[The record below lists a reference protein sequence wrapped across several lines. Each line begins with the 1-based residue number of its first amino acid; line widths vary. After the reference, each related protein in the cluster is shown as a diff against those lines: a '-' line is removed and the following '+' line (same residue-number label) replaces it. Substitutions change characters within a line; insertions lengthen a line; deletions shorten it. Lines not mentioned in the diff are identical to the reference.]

1 MNVCGVCM
9 DKLFLCIFFFWHAVL
24 LSEEFSEPKQFK
36 EFGSNVGAQQ
46 VVDVVQPWVGS
57 TPNEIAPDSIPL
69 GSLVGKTFFIPDE
82 NRFATRE
89 IGRKVPTSEPQ
100 VLVEGWVGPFL
111 NELAPGAIS
120 LGSLSNRKSMP
131 KRPRIKGPIEKAI
144 LANDYSVF
152 ASTRPY
158 YTTNVLRVK
167 NEEQGAGGWE
177 NTVGG
182 SIAFPKVEMGSYIS
196 MIPRLDFIL
205 LSSAYE
211 KMENNMH
218 ETLGF
223 VFGLGKGGLS
233 FELPKGVT
241 LGTSL
246 EYNHLSN
253 LTSGK
258 KTFDAWVP
266 SLTVSKMFEV
276 GETAALMLSAST
288 RYSFTR
294 KVMEVSLPGTF
305 DDDGDNF
312 QAGFNISYMEFLGKD
327 GQFMLMPSFG
337 MSRTEHLKHQ
347 KKGVVH
353 LTTTFGFNAS
363 WQIKEWL
370 SLDFGTLMSF
380 NQSNEKVEDNPGAEY
395 EAVDFG
401 TTLMTNYFF

>member
-1 MNVCGVCM
+1 MNVRGGSR
-9 DKLFLCIFFFWHAVL
+9 LILCICLGAQLNLFAQDFTQ
-24 LSEEFSEPKQFK
+24 PKQFT
-36 EFGSNVGAQQ
+36 EFGKNMGDQQ
-46 VVDVVQPWVGS
+46 VVDVNTPWVGA
-57 TPNEIAPDSIPL
+57 TPDEIAPGVVPL
-69 GSLVGKTFFIPDE
+69 GSLVDKSFFIPDR
-82 NRFATRE
+82 NRFTTRE
-89 IGRKVPTSEPQ
+89 IGRKIPTSEPR
-100 VLVEGWVGPFL
+100 VVVNGWTGPFL

-167 NEEQGAGGWE
+167 NDEEGAGVWE
-177 NTVGG
+177 NTIGG
-182 SIAFPKVEMGSYIS
+182 SIAFPKIEMGSYIS

-211 KMENNMH
+211 KMDNDMH

-223 VFGLGKGGLS
+223 VFGLSKGGLT
-233 FELPKGVT
+233 FELPKGIT
-241 LGTSL
+241 LSTSL

-253 LTSGK
+253 LSSGK

-266 SLTVSKMFEV
+266 SLSLSKIFEV
-276 GETAALMLSAST
+276 GESAAVMLSGSM
-288 RYSFTR
+288 RYSFTQ
-294 KVMEVSLPGTF
+294 KVMEVSLPGTY

-312 QAGFNISYMEFLGKD
+312 QTGFNIGYMEFLGKD
-327 GQFMLMPSFG
+327 GQFMLMPSIG
-337 MSRTEHLKHQ
+337 MTRIEHLKHQ
-347 KKGVVH
+347 KKGFVH
-353 LTTTFGFNAS
+353 WTTNFGFNAS
-363 WQIKEWL
+363 WQIKEWF

-401 TTLMTNYFF
+401 TTIMTNYFF